1 MDQAL
6 ALIELTSIARG
17 YRVADDMVKKAPV
30 RLIDM
35 GVVSPGK
42 FLILVTGDVG
52 SVEEAYLAGL
62 EGADG
67 WVVDHLFLPQPHDDL
82 VRALDRLTLPA
93 ELDAMGILETFSAV
107 SAIRAADVAL
117 KAADVRL
124 LELHYERHLG
134 GKGYFSV
141 TGELHDVEAALAAA
155 VSSLR
160 EAGMLVKQELIPRP
174 HTDFAACWRAERR
187 PEYGHR
193 PRDGGSGDP

>member
-30 RLIDM
+30 RLLDM

-42 FLILVTGDVG
+42 FLILITGDVG
-52 SVEEAYLAGL
+52 SVEESYLAGL

-82 VRALDRLTLPA
+82 VRALDRLSLEA
-93 ELDAMGILETFSAV
+93 DVDAMGIIETFSAV
-107 SAIRAADVAL
+107 SAISSADAAL

-134 GKGYFSV
+134 GKGYFAL
-141 TGELHDVEAALAAA
+141 TGDLHDVEAAVHAA
-155 VSSLR
+155 VTALR
-160 EAGMLVKQELIPRP
+160 DDGLLVKQELIPRP
-174 HTDFAACWRAERR
+174 HADFVSCWHAERR
-187 PEYGHR
+187 PEYGFR
-193 PRDGGSGDP
+193 PRDGESGGT